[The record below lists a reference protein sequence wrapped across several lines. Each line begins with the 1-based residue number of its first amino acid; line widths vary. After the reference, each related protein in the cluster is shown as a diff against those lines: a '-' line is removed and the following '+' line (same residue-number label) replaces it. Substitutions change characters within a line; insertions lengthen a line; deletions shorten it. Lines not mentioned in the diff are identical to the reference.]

1 MIRKFLLIGSL
12 LIAFHN
18 CWAQKKTQDSLLTVL
33 DHTTDL
39 EQRGIIEANL
49 IATSGGDFVLLKKGK
64 QELAIAE
71 TAGIP
76 EKQARALLMIC
87 NATFTMHDLTGL
99 LDASLKG
106 ISLSQKMNNN
116 FFLSRFFHM
125 AALANVYAQDREK
138 SISYSLQAARTAMK
152 ARDIAEAIGNYSNLE
167 SDYAEV
173 KALDS
178 AFYYTRLE
186 FDLLPKVNSRQ
197 KWHLEQGAL
206 GDYAEVLSAAGKPDS
221 ALIYYRKDFEIVAHH
236 GQIFNFPYTENNMAR
251 TFLAIGQTDSAKK
264 YALLSYQQ
272 ASKNKIWEFTADV
285 ANILTQI
292 YEGRDQKQYIY
303 YLKAEVAA
311 KDSSNAADKSRQFQV
326 IADRDRQRQ
335 EDLKSA
341 QEKFNTRIRF
351 YAVIAAALVLLI
363 VGALLWRNNRRQQQV
378 NQLLSDQKEE
388 ISAQRDTLEQ
398 ALSELKS
405 TQTQLIQSEK
415 MASLGELT
423 AGIAHEIQNPLNF
436 VNNFSE
442 VNQEMLSELDEE
454 LIKGDFAEARVIAAD
469 IRSNEE
475 KINHHGKRADA
486 IVKSMLQHSK
496 AGSGTKE
503 PTNINTLADEYLRL
517 AYHGFRSKDKDIN
530 AAPIAIGMLTKFDA
544 KLPMANVIP
553 QDIGRVLL
561 NLFNNAFYAVNQRS
575 KTAGP
580 DYKPEVSVSTEFANG
595 QVLINVKDNGVG
607 IPDAIKEKIMQPFFT
622 TKPTG
627 EGTGLGLSL
636 SYDIVVKGHGGK
648 IEIDTKEGQFTEFSV
663 YLPV

>member
-18 CWAQKKTQDSLLTVL
+18 CWAQKKTQDSLLTAL

-39 EQRGIIEANL
+39 EQRGIIEVDL
-49 IATSGGDFVLLKKGK
+49 LATSGGDFVLLKKGK

-87 NATFTMHDLTGL
+87 NATFNMHDLTGL

-106 ISLSQKMNNN
+106 ISLSQNMNNN
-116 FFLSRFFHM
+116 FYLSRFFHM

-152 ARDIAEAIGNYSNLE
+152 AGDIAEAIGNYSNLE

-186 FDLLPKVNSRQ
+186 FDLLPKVNTRQ

-236 GQIFNFPYTENNMAR
+236 GQIFNFPYAENNMAR
-251 TFLAIGQTDSAKK
+251 TFLAIGQIDSAKK
-264 YALLSYQQ
+264 YALLSYNQ
-272 ASKNKIWEFTADV
+272 ASKNKIWEFTIGAAD
-285 ANILTQI
+285 ILTRV
-292 YEGRDQKQYIY
+292 YEGKDQQKYIY

-335 EDLKSA
+335 EDLRSA

-351 YAVIAAALVLLI
+351 YAVIAAAVVLLI
-363 VGALLWRNNRRQQQV
+363 IGTLLWRNNRRQEQV

-442 VNQEMLSELDEE
+442 VNIELLEELDEE
-454 LIKGDFAEARVIAAD
+454 LKRGEIEEALDISSNIKQ
-469 IRSNEE
+469 NLE
-475 KINHHGKRADA
+475 KIGYHGKRADG
-486 IVKSMLQHSK
+486 IVKGMLQHSR
-496 AGSGTKE
+496 ASSGQKE
-503 PTNINTLADEYLRL
+503 PTDVNVLADEYLRL
-517 AYHGFRSKDKDIN
+517 AYHGLRAKDKSFN
-530 AAPIAIGMLTKFDA
+530 ADLITQFDD
-544 KLPMANVIP
+544 KLPKVPMVP
-553 QDIGRVLL
+553 QDVGRVVL
-561 NLFNNAFYAVNQRS
+561 NLLTNAFYAVQQKQ

-580 DYKPEVSVSTEFANG
+580 DYKPTLEMSTGLKNG
-595 QVLINVKDNGVG
+595 AVEIKVKDNGLG
-607 IPDAIKEKIMQPFFT
+607 IPENIKDKIMQPFFT

-627 EGTGLGLSL
+627 EGTGLGLSM
-636 SYDIVVKGHGGK
+636 SYDIIVKGHGGK
-648 IEIDTKEGQFTEFSV
+648 IDVNTKEGEFTEFTIT
-663 YLPV
+663 LPL